1 MALML
6 TPSSLS
12 SSSSVSA
19 VTQNPNFP
27 SVLRPLKP
35 LKVISFVGSKP
46 YYSSAGVKAR
56 FEFPSKGGSSVLE
69 RPNFDQS
76 QFESLTQAEEGGDIG
91 RFKDKKFTGF
101 GDSYRVL
108 LVDDIHHTEK
118 LVAKVL
124 PQAVPSVTSDDAKKL
139 FHKSRTNG
147 VAVVIVTVK
156 EHAEFYSQMMFRG
169 GLKSA
174 IEPDSDLV

>member
-76 QFESLTQAEEGGDIG
+76 QFESLTQAEE
-91 RFKDKKFTGF
+91 
-101 GDSYRVL
+101 
-108 LVDDIHHTEK
+108 
-118 LVAKVL
+118 VAKVL